1 LKNHRVAIVT
11 GGASG
16 LGLAVVKT
24 LAHKGM
30 AVAIVDLSTVNGK
43 EIELLLVSQ
52 GKNVKFFKADVT
64 NQGETKEV
72 VKKITE
78 IFGTVN
84 VLVNCAGIIR
94 RSPAASVDTDELESI
109 LRINLHGSVYMC
121 QAVQPYMAQ
130 NENGAIVNFA
140 SMLAHYGSTNLLS
153 YAASKGGIVQVT
165 KCLAV
170 EWAQYN
176 IRVNAV
182 SPGYI
187 ETPLAA
193 GATQDPTF
201 RERILSRTPQRR
213 FGTPE
218 EVAAVV
224 SFLVSPESSFVTGAV
239 LPVDGGLL
247 AGDPCLYPPVTQLE
261 LV

>member
-1 LKNHRVAIVT
+1 MNKSQVAIVT
-11 GGASG
+11 GGVSG
-16 LGLAVVKT
+16 LGLAVVHQ
-24 LAHKGM
+24 LANKGM
-30 AVAIVDLSTVNGK
+30 IVAIVDMSDEKGL
-43 EIELLLVSQ
+43 ELEQRLVRQ
-52 GKNVKFFKADVT
+52 GKNVKFFKADVS
-64 NQGETKEV
+64 NQDETKEV
-72 VKKITE
+72 VKQIIEKL
-78 IFGTVN
+78 GTIN
-84 VLVNCAGIIR
+84 ILVNCAGIIR
-94 RSPAASVDTDELESI
+94 RSPAASVSADELDTI
-109 LRINLHGSVYMC
+109 LRINLQGSVYMC
-121 QAVQPYMAQ
+121 QAVQPYMAK
-130 NENGAIVNFA
+130 NESGAIVNFA

-187 ETPLAA
+187 ETPLAV
-193 GATQDPTF
+193 GATQNPNF
-201 RERILSRTPQRR
+201 RERILSRTPQKR

-224 SFLVSPESSFVTGAV
+224 NFLVSSESSFVTGVV

-247 AGDPCLYPPVTQLE
+247 AGDPDLYPPVTQKV

>member
-1 LKNHRVAIVT
+1 MNMSNVAIVT

-16 LGLAVVKT
+16 LGLAVVNQ
-24 LAHKGM
+24 LAKKGM
-30 AVAIVDLSTVNGK
+30 AVAIIDISAEKG
-43 EIELLLVSQ
+43 EELEQYLVSQ
-52 GKNVKFFKADVT
+52 GKNVAFFKADVT
-64 NQGETKEV
+64 NQSETKEV
-72 VKKITE
+72 VKKIKDT
-78 IFGTVN
+78 FGFVSI
-84 VLVNCAGIIR
+84 LVNCAGIIR
-94 RSPAASVDTDELESI
+94 RSPAALVDANELDTI
-109 LRINLHGSVYMC
+109 LRINLQGSVFMC
-121 QAVQPYMAQ
+121 QAVQPYMQQ
-130 NENGAIVNFA
+130 NGSGAIVNFA

-193 GATQDPTF
+193 GATQDPSF

-213 FGTPE
+213 FGTPD

-224 SFLVSPESSFVTGAV
+224 NFLVSPESSFVTGAV

-247 AGDPCLYPPVTQLE
+247 AGDPCLFPPVTQKE

>member
-1 LKNHRVAIVT
+1 MERSVTAIVT

-16 LGLAVVKT
+16 LGLAAVKELT
-24 LAHKGM
+24 QNGM
-30 AVAIVDLSTVNGK
+30 AVAIVDISEEKGEEVTRSLMK
-43 EIELLLVSQ
+43 E
-52 GKNVKFFKADVT
+52 GKNVAFFKGDVT
-64 NQGETKEV
+64 SQEDTKKVVHQISETIGNV
-72 VKKITE
+72 S
-78 IFGTVN
+78 

-94 RSPAASVDTDELESI
+94 RSPAVSVSADELDSI
-109 LRINLHGSVYMC
+109 LRINLQGSVYMS

-130 NENGAIVNFA
+130 NESGAIVNFA

-170 EWAQYN
+170 EWAKHN

-213 FGTPE
+213 FGKPE
-218 EVAAVV
+218 EVAEVV
-224 SFLVSPESSFVTGAV
+224 HFLVSQRSSFVTGAV

-247 AGDPCLYPPVTQLE
+247 AGDPCLYPPVTQPE
-261 LV
+261 FV